1 MSKLKTFSFENQSV
15 RTLGSSD
22 FPLFVAVDVIHALG
36 FKDTINP
43 IKRHIDPEDLIKS
56 EITDKLGRKQTV
68 NCVNE
73 SGLYAL
79 IFGSKLE
86 SAKRFKRW
94 VTSEVLPAI
103 RKNGR
108 YELPRETISTEQ
120 QYLIRKA
127 VERSCRKDPS
137 AYSRT
142 YHQLYDRFQVPSYKD
157 LKTDDFLSA
166 MAFLGAMDMVE
177 ETERDAFK
185 ATSGFYLTQDEAELL
200 LTNVYYYRY
209 LFRDVFNS
217 IYSVLQLM
225 ESPLSGK
232 MYEACTNISLVSLE
246 LKLGNHGYRVKDL
259 PCYQHWAQKRLA
271 KSAV

>member
-1 MSKLKTFSFENQSV
+1 MQAINFSFENHAV
-15 RTLGSSD
+15 RTLGSPEL
-22 FPLFVAVDVIHALG
+22 PLFVALDVCGALG
-36 FKDTINP
+36 Y
-43 IKRHIDPEDLIKS
+43 IKARNAIAQHVDPEDIVKA
-56 EITDKLGRKQTV
+56 EIETNGGRQTV

-94 VTSEVLPAI
+94 VTSEVLPEI
-103 RKNGR
+103 RKTGR

-157 LKTDDFLSA
+157 LKADDFLPA

-177 ETERDAFK
+177 KTQRDAFK
-185 ATSGFYLTQDEAELL
+185 STAGFYLTQDEAELL

-217 IYSVLQLM
+217 IYGVLQLM

-232 MYEACTNISLVSLE
+232 MYEACTNLSLASLE
-246 LKLGNHGYRVKDL
+246 LKLGNHGYRVKDM

-271 KSAV
+271 KGAV

>member
-1 MSKLKTFSFENQSV
+1 MSNLLSFTFGQISV
-15 RTLGSSD
+15 RTLGTPD
-22 FPLFVAVDVIHALG
+22 APMFVASDICHALS
-36 FKDTINP
+36 FTNSRKALADHVDT
-43 IKRHIDPEDLIKS
+43 EDIVKV

-94 VTSEVLPAI
+94 VTSEVLPEI
-103 RKNGR
+103 RKTGR
-108 YELPRETISTEQ
+108 YELPRDTISTEQ

-127 VERSCRKDPS
+127 VERSCGKNQS

-157 LKTDDFLSA
+157 LKASDFLPA
-166 MAFLGAMDMVE
+166 MAFLGAMDMVDKPQ
-177 ETERDAFK
+177 RDAFNS
-185 ATSGFYLTQDEAELL
+185 ASGFFLTHDEAELL

-225 ESPLSGK
+225 ESPL
-232 MYEACTNISLVSLE
+232 I
-246 LKLGNHGYRVKDL
+246 VKF
-259 PCYQHWAQKRLA
+259 
-271 KSAV
+271 

>member
-1 MSKLKTFSFENQSV
+1 MSKLTIFSFENCEI
-15 RTLGSSD
+15 RTLGTPES
-22 FPLFVAVDVIHALG
+22 PLFVAIDVAAALG
-36 FKDTINP
+36 FQKPSNGVAQHVD
-43 IKRHIDPEDLIKS
+43 HEDLIKS
-56 EITDKLGRKQTV
+56 EITDNIGRKQTV

-94 VTSEVLPAI
+94 VTSEVLPEI
-103 RKNGR
+103 RKTGR
-108 YELPRETISTEQ
+108 YELPRDTISTEQ

-157 LKTDDFLSA
+157 LKADDFLPA

-177 ETERDAFK
+177 ENQRDAFK
-185 ATSGFYLTQDEAELL
+185 STAGFYLTQDEAELL

-232 MYEACTNISLVSLE
+232 MYEACTNISLASLE

-271 KSAV
+271 KPAM